1 MMLSIVI
8 PVLNEDRNIP
18 ELVRRLQH
26 VLDPAGI
33 SFEIV
38 FVDDGS
44 TDRTPEILHALHAED
59 DRIKAVHLARNFGHQ
74 AAIAAGMRAAAGDAV
89 AVMDGDLQDSPEM
102 IPIFLERWQAGY
114 DVVYAIRERRAESW
128 PKRLGYRL
136 FYRLL
141 ARISQIDIPLDSGD
155 FSLMSRRVVDVLNG
169 MPERTRFVRGMRS
182 WAGFR
187 QIGVDHVRGPRFAG
201 EAKYTYGRLVRLA
214 LDGFFAFSYR
224 PLQLASLFGV
234 AVSAL
239 ALALAAGLVALKLSH
254 GIPLVGWTS
263 LMVAVLFM
271 GGVQLIC
278 VGILGEYI
286 GRIYEES
293 RGRPPYLVARVIGKT
308 QLGEGPRTARGHCEG
323 RAGEAGPVLRARGDV
338 LLAGIPERDCGARAR
353 PSPGPPSRG
362 PEAAAADLRSR
373 LRPRKHAPASG
384 STRAGVRLRLLARRP
399 RVRAEQGSSA
409 PALQRLHRVTLC
421 VRLLRLC
428 GGPRR
433 PRAYRG
439 RRRGVA

>member
-8 PVLNEDRNIP
+8 PVLNEERNIP
-18 ELVRRLQH
+18 ELVRRIRHTLNS
-26 VLDPAGI
+26 PEI
-33 SFEIV
+33 SFEVI

-44 TDRTPEILHALHAED
+44 TDRTPEILQALHAED

-74 AAIAAGMRAAAGDAV
+74 AAISAGLRAAAGDAV

-102 IPIFLERWQAGY
+102 LPIFLDRSHEGY
-114 DVVYAIRERRAESW
+114 DVVYAIRSRRAASW
-128 PKRLGYRL
+128 LKRLCYRI

-141 ARISQIDIPLDSGD
+141 ARISQVEIPLDSGD
-155 FSLMSRRVVDVLNG
+155 FSLMSRRVVDVLNT

-187 QIGVDHVRGPRFAG
+187 QVGVEHVRGPRFAG
-201 EAKYTYGRLVRLA
+201 EAKYTYRRLVRLA

-234 AVSAL
+234 GVSTF
-239 ALALAAGLVALKLSH
+239 ALALAAGLVVLKLTH

-278 VGILGEYI
+278 VGILGEYV

-293 RGRPPYLVARVIGKT
+293 RGRPPYLVARILGKT
-308 QLGEGPRTARGHCEG
+308 QLGEGVP
-323 RAGEAGPVLRARGDV
+323 
-338 LLAGIPERDCGARAR
+338 
-353 PSPGPPSRG
+353 
-362 PEAAAADLRSR
+362 
-373 LRPRKHAPASG
+373 
-384 STRAGVRLRLLARRP
+384 
-399 RVRAEQGSSA
+399 
-409 PALQRLHRVTLC
+409 
-421 VRLLRLC
+421 
-428 GGPRR
+428 GGPRT
-433 PRAYRG
+433 P
-439 RRRGVA
+439 